1 MESEETNELDEN
13 VKKFNFNVS
22 VKVYHKD
29 RFMKMDVLVLDC
41 INVMDAN
48 NKAKAFIK
56 ENLCKGEYAGYG
68 VQVIRTL
75 KSNINIVIS

>member
-22 VKVYHKD
+22 VKVCDKD
-29 RFMKMDVLVLDC
+29 RFMKMDVLALNCV
-41 INVMDAN
+41 NVKDAN
-48 NKAKAFIK
+48 KKAKAFI
-56 ENLCKGEYAGYG
+56 EEHLCKGEYAGYY

-75 KSNINIVIS
+75 KSNINTVIP

>member
-56 ENLCKGEYAGYG
+56 ENLCKGEYGGYN
-68 VQVIRTL
+68 VEIIRTL
-75 KSNINIVIS
+75 KSNINIVIP